1 MASNH
6 ALSVY
11 LLSIRGT
18 LAPKTLENA
27 RSIHNAT
34 AGAPASV
41 AAARSLG
48 DLSHMVFTPVGQNG
62 NNGHGAGE
70 FLILDQWNNIEGL
83 NQFFANKQVQEQAG
97 QIFSDRDPVVWTAA
111 EGFIGYHFP
120 SPYGKNERY
129 VGIVRGMVESRSKAQ
144 SIHNALVG
152 PTVNKARMNGNMSH
166 EAFFRLTPPGTPE
179 SLEFFAVDVWMD
191 GDGMN
196 RHYNDP
202 DFMSGFQKLFAGQPS
217 ATIWT
222 HPAGEW
228 VEW

>member
-1 MASNH
+1 MNSNH
-6 ALSVY
+6 ALAVY

-18 LAPKTLENA
+18 LSPKTLESA

-34 AGAPASV
+34 AGAPPNV

-48 DLSHMVFTPVGQNG
+48 DLSHMVFMPADHNG
-62 NNGHGAGE
+62 TGAGE
-70 FLILDQWNNIEGL
+70 FLILDQWNNLDGL

-97 QIFSDRDPVVWTAA
+97 QIFSDRDPVVWAA
-111 EGFIGYHFP
+111 ADGFTTYHFP
-120 SPYGKNERY
+120 SPYGKNQRF

-144 SIHNALVG
+144 NIHNTLVG
-152 PTVNKARMNGNMSH
+152 QAVNKARMNGNMSH

-179 SLEFFAVDVWMD
+179 SLEFFAVDVWND
-191 GDGMN
+191 AEGMN
-196 RHYNDP
+196 RHYAEP
-202 DFMSGFQKLFAGQPS
+202 GFMEGFQQLFAGEPS

-222 HPAGEW
+222 HPTGEW

>member
-1 MASNH
+1 MSSNH

-11 LLSIRGT
+11 LLAIRGT

-27 RSIHNAT
+27 RSLHNAT
-34 AGAPASV
+34 AGAPNSV

-48 DLSHMVFTPVGQNG
+48 DLSHMVFTPAGQNG
-62 NNGHGAGE
+62 SNGHGAGE

-97 QIFSDRDPVVWTAA
+97 QIFSDRDPVVWIPAD
-111 EGFIGYHFP
+111 GFISYHFP
-120 SPYGKNERY
+120 SPHGKNERY

-144 SIHNALVG
+144 GIHNTLVG
-152 PTVNKARMNGNMSH
+152 QSVNKARLNGNMSH

-191 GDGMN
+191 GEGMN

-202 DFMSGFQKLFAGQPS
+202 DFMSGFQQLFVGQPS
-217 ATIWT
+217 ASIWT